1 MALLR
6 LIPALLALLLSGAAL
21 GADPQRYVQAALVSE
36 RAVAAPGT
44 TVLVGLRMQIHP
56 GWHTYWRNPGDS
68 GIATTIEWTLPQ
80 GYAAGDIQ
88 WPLPERHAVG
98 PLMNYGYAGEVILP
112 VAISVPASATPGSTA
127 RIEAFASW
135 LVCEAICIPEE
146 DRLTIALPIGA
157 AASPDPA
164 TADLFRQA
172 REAQPKPSP
181 WPAKYARDGKRV
193 DIVFE
198 APGLDRDRLLD
209 VYFFPYGETVLEHAA
224 PQRLTVDGGALRLST
239 STGTVQSFPASLD
252 GLLVVEERID
262 GRTVRHGFTVAAAAG
277 AAAAPTAAAGA
288 AGETDLWAALLLAL
302 LGGLILNLMPC
313 VFPVLSIKAI
323 GLVAHAH
330 GDRGVMRGH
339 GLAYTAGVLVSFA
352 AVAGALIAVRAGGAE
367 LGWGFQLQSPA
378 FVAVLAYV
386 MFAVGLNLA
395 GLLPVGGS
403 FDAGGSL
410 AAKQGYVGSFFTGA
424 LATLVATP
432 CTAPFMVTAMGFAL
446 AAPWPI
452 ALLVFE
458 ALGLGLALPYLAIAM
473 LPALARLL
481 PRPGAWMEVFRQA
494 LAFPM
499 FAAAAWLVWVLSLQT
514 GADGLAAVLAGFV
527 LLGFAAW
534 LWLQARS
541 ARQTARLIGGGLAL
555 LALAGAVFLIPR
567 DGTATAPG
575 TGAASAVSSGSGPA
589 WETFSLA
596 KLEAA
601 RAEGRPVF
609 VNMTAAWCITCLV
622 NERIAL
628 DTAAAAE
635 LFSAKKVLYLKGD
648 WTNRDAEISR
658 FLASHGR
665 NGVPLYVL
673 YPPKGEP
680 IVLPQLLTEA
690 SLRAELTRL

>member
-1 MALLR
+1 MAL
-6 LIPALLALLLSGAAL
+6 IVPAAAQ
-21 GADPQRYVQAALVSE
+21 AAEPQRYVQAALISE
-36 RAVAAPGT
+36 QAAVAPGS
-44 TVLVGLRMQIHP
+44 TVLVGLHMKIHP

-68 GIATTIEWTLPQ
+68 GVATTIDWTLPE
-80 GYAAGDIQ
+80 GYSAGGIQ
-88 WPLPERHAVG
+88 WPLPERQPVG
-98 PLMNYGYAGEVILP
+98 PLMNYGYSGEVVLP
-112 VAISVPASATPGSTA
+112 VAITVPASATPGRTA
-127 RIEAFASW
+127 RLDAFASW
-135 LVCEAICIPEE
+135 LVCEKICIPEE
-146 DRLTIALPIGA
+146 DRLAIELPIATTG
-157 AASPDPA
+157 SPNAA

-172 REAQPKPSP
+172 REAQPKPAP
-181 WPAKYARDGKRV
+181 WPAKFAVEGKRV

-198 APGLDRDRLLD
+198 APGLERSRLLD

-224 PQRLTVDGGALRLST
+224 PQKLTVDAGTLRLST
-239 STGTVQSFPASLD
+239 NKGNIQSFPPSLD
-252 GLLVVEERID
+252 GLLVVEERLD
-262 GRTVRHGFTVAAAAG
+262 GKTARHGFTVAALPG
-277 AAAAPTAAAGA
+277 ATLPLVATAAVAPDTGL
-288 AGETDLWAALLLAL
+288 GAALLLAL

-323 GLVAHAH
+323 GLVTHAH
-330 GDRGVMRGH
+330 GDRGVMRAH
-339 GLAYTAGVLVSFA
+339 GLAYTAGVLASFA
-352 AVAGALIAVRAGGAE
+352 VVAGALLAVRAGGAE

-395 GLLPVGGS
+395 GVLPIGTS

-410 AAKQGYVGSFFTGA
+410 AARQGYAGSFFTGA

-452 ALLVFE
+452 ALLTFE
-458 ALGLGLALPYLAIAM
+458 ALGLGLALPYLAIAW

-481 PRPGAWMEVFRQA
+481 PRPGAWMEIFRQA

-499 FAAAAWLVWVLSLQT
+499 FGAAAWLLWVLSLQT
-514 GADGLAAVLAGFV
+514 GADGVAAALAGLVLLAFAAWAWAQARAAGQTGRLVGAGIAVLA
-527 LLGFAAW
+527 
-534 LWLQARS
+534 
-541 ARQTARLIGGGLAL
+541 LIGAIVL
-555 LALAGAVFLIPR
+555 VPR
-567 DGTATAPG
+567 DGAYAPPTASAAAPPQ
-575 TGAASAVSSGSGPA
+575 TGAGPA
-589 WETFSLA
+589 WEVFSPA
-596 KLEAA
+596 KLDAA

-648 WTNRDAEISR
+648 WTNRDPEITR

-690 SLRAELTRL
+690 TLRAEFTRL